1 MTYGPMTQVISS
13 VAAPEADSLALA
25 IQAAVDASNRND
37 SLAAVDALSTAL
49 ALDPKRAD
57 LWQDLGIAYARLQVW
72 SACVNSL
79 EMALELEPDRVGA
92 RYAMTVA
99 MYQLGKH
106 EQAVA
111 FIDEACQSSVPSAF
125 WAMRAYTHSHT
136 NRDPVHTLQVHRDW
150 GRRFA
155 DPLTRR
161 AKPLVVKD
169 RNPRK
174 RLKVGYVTADFRLH
188 PVAFFMHPVL
198 CHHNPDAVEIHVY
211 ASNKSDAFTEMIRQ
225 SVPHWHEVADLSD
238 EVLCERIRADGIDVL
253 VDLSGHTNGQ
263 RLLAFAR
270 RAAPVQVTWIGYA
283 LPLGMKA
290 MDYRLVDHSLA
301 PLGHEKYY
309 SETLFRM
316 AYSASYA
323 PPDYAPLCEEPPLL
337 SNGYPTLISLN
348 NSAKITDAM
357 LAVWARILQERPDA
371 RLIIMVKEG
380 SADTAQASMQPRVEA
395 VGMPLGRV
403 SVVHQQPLERFME
416 LGHLADVM
424 LDTAPISGG
433 TTTLHALWMGLPVVT
448 LEAERGVD
456 ASSARILQGA
466 GFGDDVAAN
475 EEKYVQKALQL
486 MSDPAYL
493 AQRRQTARPQLQA
506 CGYMNYAE
514 RTQELEQAFQ
524 LMWLNYLN
532 SNTHWRDTATPL
544 EQALAQ
550 QGLLGL

>member
-1 MTYGPMTQVISS
+1 MNKLSQSTAVLDD
-13 VAAPEADSLALA
+13 DSLQLLL
-25 IQAAVDASNRND
+25 QEAADAFKRND
-37 SLAAVDALSTAL
+37 ALAAVDALSAAL
-49 ALDPKRAD
+49 EIDPKRAD
-57 LWQDLGIAYARLQVW
+57 SWEDLGAAYSRLQIW
-72 SACVNSL
+72 SACVTSL
-79 EMALELEPDRVGA
+79 EMALALEPDRAG
-92 RYAMTVA
+92 A
-99 MYQLGKH
+99 MYIMASAMYNLGRRV
-106 EQAVA
+106 EAVTL
-111 FIDEACQSSVPSAF
+111 IDNVCPRYPISAF
-125 WAMRAYTHSHT
+125 WQMRAYLHSHT

-155 DPLTRR
+155 DPLTRK

-174 RLKVGYVTADFRLH
+174 RLKVGYVTADFRTH
-188 PVAFFMHPVL
+188 SVAFFMRPVL
-198 CHHNPDAVEIHVY
+198 CHHSPDAVEIHVY
-211 ASNKSDAFTEMIRQ
+211 SSGIRDVFTETIQQ

-238 EVLCERIRADGIDVL
+238 EALCERIRADGIDVL
-253 VDLSGHTNGQ
+253 VDLSGHTNKH
-263 RLLAFAR
+263 RLLMFAR

-309 SETLFRM
+309 SETLFRL

-337 SNGYPTLISLN
+337 RNGYPTLISLN
-348 NSAKITDAM
+348 SSVKITDAM
-357 LAVWARILQERPDA
+357 LAVWARILRERQDA
-371 RLIIMVKEG
+371 RLIITVREHT
-380 SADTAQASMQPRVEA
+380 ADAAQANIQLRVVA
-395 VGMPLGRV
+395 VGMPLDRV
-403 SVVHQQPLERFME
+403 SVVHRQPLERFME

-448 LEAERGVD
+448 LDAERGVD
-456 ASSARILQGA
+456 ASSACILRGT
-466 GFGDDVAAN
+466 GFGQEIAAN
-475 EEKYVQKALQL
+475 EEEYVEKALQL

-493 AQRRQTARPQLQA
+493 AQRRQTSRPQMQA
-506 CGYMNYAE
+506 CGYMNYTE

-532 SNTHWRDTATPL
+532 GNTHWRDTATSF
-544 EQALAQ
+544 EEAQ
-550 QGLLGL
+550 

>member
-1 MTYGPMTQVISS
+1 MTKIIASITET
-13 VAAPEADSLALA
+13 EADLLELA
-25 IQAAVDASNRND
+25 IQEAADASKKKD
-37 SLAAVDALSTAL
+37 SLAAVSALSTAL

-57 LWQDLGIAYARLQVW
+57 LWQDLGVAYARLQVW
-72 SACVNSL
+72 PACVNSL

-99 MYQLGKH
+99 MYHLGKH

-111 FIDEACQSSVPSAF
+111 FIDEACQYSVPSAF

-211 ASNKSDAFTEMIRQ
+211 ASNKSDAFTETIRQ
-225 SVPHWHEVADLSD
+225 SVPYWHDVVDLSD
-238 EVLCERIRADGIDVL
+238 EALYERIRADGIDVL

-263 RLLAFAR
+263 RLLVFAR
-270 RAAPVQVTWIGYA
+270 RAAPVQVTWIGYM

-290 MDYRLVDHSLA
+290 MDYRLIDHNVA

-309 SETLFRM
+309 SETLFRLACM
-316 AYSASYA
+316 ASYS
-323 PPDYAPLCEEPPLL
+323 PPEYAPLCKELPLL
-337 SNGYPTLISLN
+337 KNGYPTLISLN
-348 NSAKITDAM
+348 SSAKITDAM
-357 LAVWARILQERPDA
+357 LAVWARILQERSDA
-371 RLIIMVKEG
+371 RLIIMVGEKT
-380 SADTAQASMQPRVEA
+380 ADAAQASMQPRVKA
-395 VGMPLGRV
+395 AGMPLERV
-403 SVVHQQPLERFME
+403 SVVHQQPLEAFME
-416 LGHLADVM
+416 MGYLADVM

-433 TTTLHALWMGLPVVT
+433 TTTLHALWMGFSLVT
-448 LEAERGVD
+448 LDAERGVD
-456 ASSARILQGA
+456 ASSASILRRV
-466 GFGDDVAAN
+466 GFGSEVAAN
-475 EEKYVQKALQL
+475 EEEYVQKTLQL
-486 MSDPAYL
+486 MNNPGYL
-493 AQRRQTARPQLQA
+493 AQRRQIARPQMLA
-506 CGYMNYAE
+506 SDYMNYAE
-514 RTQELEQAFQ
+514 RTQEVEQAFQ

-532 SNTHWRDTATPL
+532 GNTHWRDTATPL